1 MRPWPMNTFNAL
13 ILTAAGFEESP
24 ISSSQRTLN
33 LFGALGHQSFILL
46 ASLSTFRSRSRT
58 GDLCIFI
65 YVSEESEPLE
75 SPPISPASSNVELGG
90 EITLKRDG

>member
-1 MRPWPMNTFNAL
+1 MNAFNAL
-13 ILTAAGFEESP
+13 MLTTAGFEESS

-33 LFGALGHQSFILL
+33 LFGALSHQSFILL

-65 YVSEESEPLE
+65 HASDESKPLE
-75 SPPISPASSNVELGG
+75 SPPTSPTNSNVELEG
-90 EITLKRDG
+90 EIALEQNG